1 MLKLLQEDNMGKA
14 HPGTGVGED
23 LLKSTPKVQDMGS
36 YEIQN
41 LLCSRQPSVEDEE
54 KAFRKGERL

>member
-1 MLKLLQEDNMGKA
+1 MGKA